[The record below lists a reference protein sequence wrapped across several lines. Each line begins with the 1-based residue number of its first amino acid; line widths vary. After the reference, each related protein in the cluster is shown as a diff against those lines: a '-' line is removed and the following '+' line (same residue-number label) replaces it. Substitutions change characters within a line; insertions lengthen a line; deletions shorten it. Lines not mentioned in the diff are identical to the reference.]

1 MIDRLNHRIIL
12 PLLLVLCGPDAHAA
26 TLPPRQ
32 PGLWQSTTSVTGP
45 DGNPLP
51 NGSNVVTVSCVDAA
65 TDLKF
70 FTFKGSDCS
79 QFAINGG
86 GNVYTID
93 SVCTHHGKPAKI
105 HETITYLDPN
115 NITLTALYDP
125 GSGPLTISA
134 SLTYQ
139 GDCLPGMQ
147 PGDEGDI
154 ENGAFVL
161 TDNINDS
168 ENQ

>member
-1 MIDRLNHRIIL
+1 LIDRLNHRIIL
-12 PLLLVLCGPDAHAA
+12 LLLLVLYGSAAHAA
-26 TLPPRQ
+26 TLPQRQ

-45 DGNPLP
+45 GGNPLP
-51 NGSNVVTVSCVDAA
+51 NGTNVVTVSCVDAA

-79 QFAINGG
+79 SFAINGS
-86 GNVYTID
+86 GNTYTID
-93 SVCTHHGKPAKI
+93 SVCSHHGKPAKI

-115 NITLTALYDP
+115 NVTLKATYDP
-125 GSGPLTISA
+125 GSGPLNISS

-154 ENGAFVL
+154 ENGAFVA
-161 TDNINDS
+161 TDNINDT